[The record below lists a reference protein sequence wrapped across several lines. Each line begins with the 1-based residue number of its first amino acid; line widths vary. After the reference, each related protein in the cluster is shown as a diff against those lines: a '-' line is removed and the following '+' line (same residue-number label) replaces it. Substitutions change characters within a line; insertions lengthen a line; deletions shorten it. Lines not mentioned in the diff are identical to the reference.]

1 MADPNQTH
9 EAAFAE
15 NRARL
20 WRVAYRMLGSRA
32 EADDAVQDAWLRW
45 HGARQTEIRSPQ
57 AWLTTTVTRLCIDR
71 LKQLRIEREHY
82 TGPWLPEPLVEEP
95 PADHAVELA
104 SELSIALMALLE
116 RLAPEE
122 RAAFL
127 LHDIF
132 DTGYGDIAQILGKSE
147 VACRQLV
154 SRAARRVRDEKPRV
168 QVPVEAKQKLLDGLL
183 QALQTQDRDGLM
195 KLLAKDAAWT
205 SDGGGRARAARRVIH
220 GAERVARF
228 GTGVFRK
235 IIAHIEFKPVRVND
249 EPGCAAFYQ
258 GRLFSVMTIRTDG
271 QRILDVFSILNP
283 EKLQAVTIDPG
294 ASSMH

>member
-1 MADPNQTH
+1 MAVPSQH

-15 NRARL
+15 NRAHL

-45 HGARQTEIRSPQ
+45 HGVQHQDIRSPQ
-57 AWLTTTVTRLCIDR
+57 AWLTTTITRLCIDR
-71 LKQLRIEREHY
+71 LKQLRVEREHY

-95 PADHAVELA
+95 PADQTAELA

-132 DTGYGDIAQILGKSE
+132 DTDYGEIAQILGKSE

-154 SRAARRVRDEKPRV
+154 SRAARRVREQKPRV
-168 QVPVEAKQKLLDGLL
+168 QVPVETKQRLLAGLL
-183 QALQTQDRDGLM
+183 HALQTQDRGAM
-195 KLLAKDAAWT
+195 RSLLAEEAAWT
-205 SDGGGRARAARRVIH
+205 SDGGGRARAARRVIR
-220 GAERVARF
+220 GAEKVARF

-235 IIAHIEFKPVRVND
+235 LIRHLEFHPVYVNN
-249 EPGCAAFYQ
+249 EPGLAVFSQ

-283 EKLQAVTIDPG
+283 EKLEAVTADLG
-294 ASSMH
+294 ASSDS

>member
-1 MADPNQTH
+1 MSEPSQH

-45 HGARQTEIRSPQ
+45 HGVELQDIRSPQ
-57 AWLTTTVTRLCIDR
+57 AWLTTTITRLCIDR
-71 LKQLRIEREHY
+71 LKQLRVERERY

-95 PADHAVELA
+95 PADQAAELA

-132 DTGYGDIAQILGKSE
+132 DTDYGDIAQILGKSE

-154 SRAARRVRDEKPRV
+154 SRAAKRVREQKPRV
-168 QVPVEAKQKLLDGLL
+168 QVPVETKKRLLDGLL
-183 QALQTQDRDGLM
+183 HALQTQDRAALQS
-195 KLLAKDAAWT
+195 LLAEEAAWT
-205 SDGGGRARAARRVIH
+205 SDGGGRARAALRVIR

-235 IIAHIEFKPVRVND
+235 IIGQIEFRPVSVND
-249 EPGCAAFYQ
+249 EPGFALL
-258 GRLFSVMTIRTDG
+258 GRGQLFAVMTIRTDG
-271 QRILDVFSILNP
+271 RKILDVYSILNP
-283 EKLQAVTIDPG
+283 EKLKAVTAG
-294 ASSMH
+294 LGGSSGH

>member
-1 MADPNQTH
+1 MSNPDQAH

-45 HGARQTEIRSPQ
+45 HGVEHQDIRSPQ
-57 AWLTTTVTRLCIDR
+57 AWLTTTITRLCIDR
-71 LKQLRIEREHY
+71 LKQLRIERERY

-95 PADHAVELA
+95 PADQAAELA

-132 DTGYGDIAQILGKSE
+132 DTDYGEIAQILGKSE

-154 SRAARRVRDEKPRV
+154 SRAAKRVREQKPRV
-168 QVPVEAKQKLLDGLL
+168 QVPVETKQRLLGGLL
-183 QALQTQDRDGLM
+183 HALQTQDRAALRS
-195 KLLAKDAAWT
+195 LLAEEAAWT
-205 SDGGGRARAARRVIH
+205 SDGGGRARAARRVIR
-220 GAERVARF
+220 GAEKVARF

-235 IIAHIEFKPVRVND
+235 LIRHLEFHPVYVND
-249 EPGCAAFYQ
+249 EPGLAVFSNGQ
-258 GRLFSVMTIRTDG
+258 LFSVMTIRTDG

-283 EKLQAVTIDPG
+283 EKLEAVTADLG
-294 ASSMH
+294 ASSDS

>member
-1 MADPNQTH
+1 MTEGSVTH
-9 EAAFAE
+9 ESAFAD
-15 NRARL
+15 NRQRL

-45 HGARQTEIRSPQ
+45 HGVNLAEVRTPQ
-57 AWLTTTVTRLCIDR
+57 AWLVTTVTRLCIDR
-71 LKQLRIEREHY
+71 LKQLRVEREHY

-95 PADHAVELA
+95 ADHAAELA
-104 SELSIALMALLE
+104 SELSIALLATLE

-154 SRAARRVRDEKPRV
+154 SRAAKRVREQRPRV
-168 QVPVEAKQKLLDGLL
+168 HVPLEAKQKLLDGLL
-183 QALQTQDRDGLM
+183 QALQTQDRDGLL

-220 GAERVARF
+220 GAESVARF

-235 IIAHIEFKPVRVND
+235 IISHIEFRPVFVND
-249 EPGCAAFYQ
+249 EPGYAAYHD
-258 GRLFSVMTIRTDG
+258 GKLFSLITILTDG
-271 QRILDVFSILNP
+271 QHILDVFSILNP
-283 EKLQAVTIDPG
+283 DKLQAVTTRAG
-294 ASSMH
+294 ESSSV